1 MFLQM
6 NPGQINPGINPGF
19 LLTPVLRTKDHTEL
33 AALSV
38 DRLWVLFTAKLP
50 VTEVWLPM

>member
-6 NPGQINPGINPGF
+6 NPGQISPGINPGF
-19 LLTPVLRTKDHTEL
+19 LLTPALRTKDHTEL

-50 VTEVWLPM
+50 VTEMWLPM